1 MGAKNDIWKALL
13 VVALLAGCSPS
24 RIAEKALADALS
36 SPGDTFS
43 SDDDP
48 ALVGAAIPFALKT
61 MEGLLADLPKHEPL
75 LRALAGGFTGF
86 SYAFV
91 QEEADEVQDK
101 NPELS
106 QAMHLRARKLFL
118 RARGYGLRGLD
129 VAHPGLAEALLNGNR
144 EARKAAL
151 AATVADD
158 VPTMYW
164 TGAAWG
170 LAISDG
176 KDQMQLVGQL
186 PAVGDLMERAL
197 ALDPD
202 WDEGS
207 IHEFFVS
214 FDAAQD
220 KVKEAK
226 AHLDRAEELDQ
237 HHRLGVVVSY
247 VEGVLV
253 PKQDRTGFVKL
264 LTQVLAFDVDQ
275 PAARKDRLANVIAQR
290 RAKWLLAH
298 LDDLF
303 V

>member
-1 MGAKNDIWKALL
+1 MLAAA
-13 VVALLAGCSPS
+13 VAAPLAACSPT
-24 RIAEKALADALS
+24 RLAEKAMADALS
-36 SPGDTFS
+36 GTGDTFS
-43 SDDDP
+43 SDDYP
-48 ALVGAAIPFALKT
+48 ALVGAATPFALKT
-61 MEGLLADLPKHEPL
+61 MEALLEDLPKHEPL
-75 LRALAGGFTGF
+75 LRALAGGFTGY

-101 NPELS
+101 NPALS

-129 VAHPGLAEALLNGNR
+129 AAHPGLADALLHGNG
-144 EARKAAL
+144 ETRKASL
-151 AATVADD
+151 AAAVASD

-197 ALDPD
+197 AIDPA
-202 WDEGS
+202 WDEGTR
-207 IHEFFVS
+207 HEFFVS
-214 FDAAQD
+214 FDAARD
-220 KVKEAK
+220 RPTEAK
-226 AHLDRAEELDQ
+226 AHLERAEELDG
-237 HHRLGVVVSY
+237 HHRLGVIVSY

-253 PKQDRTGFVKL
+253 PKQDRVGFLKL
-264 LTQVLAFDVDQ
+264 LAEVAAFDVDQ
-275 PAARKDRLANVIAQR
+275 PAARKERLANVLAQR

-298 LDDLF
+298 VDDLF